1 MGSFAIH
8 LAQTD
13 GGGVT
18 PLEQRGQRDVKTCR
32 GIPYPGPVTVKNKTQ
47 SPEQDVSHYVLS
59 LDVIT
64 LLACFPQVLKPL
76 EGQGHAP
83 ALVVGVLYGDH
94 PGDGQV
100 WVIVPHLN

>member
-1 MGSFAIH
+1 M
-8 LAQTD
+8 
-13 GGGVT
+13 
-18 PLEQRGQRDVKTCR
+18 
-32 GIPYPGPVTVKNKTQ
+32 KNKTQ

-83 ALVVGVLYGDH
+83 ALVVGVLNSNH
-94 PGDGQV
+94 PGDGEV
-100 WVIVPHLN
+100 RVIIPHLN